1 MVKVIFSGLS
11 FNYTGETKLPLQASG
26 SSLFLDI
33 WPGSPTPLKDDNE
46 SHFQNEMIITLGN
59 ETVFYFLR

>member
-1 MVKVIFSGLS
+1 M
-11 FNYTGETKLPLQASG
+11 
-26 SSLFLDI
+26 DI